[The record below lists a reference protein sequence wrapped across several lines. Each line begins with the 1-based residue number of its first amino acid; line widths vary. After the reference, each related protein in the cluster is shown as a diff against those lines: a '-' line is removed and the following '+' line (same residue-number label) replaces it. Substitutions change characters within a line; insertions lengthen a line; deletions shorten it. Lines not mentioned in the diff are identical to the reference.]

1 MFKDSATLA
10 QIYPALV
17 LHGITAFGSKDV
29 IRFLG
34 RKVHGAFEGEIISDF
49 KNRPEGIRI
58 KHRAGV
64 NSVKLY
70 DKQGSVL
77 RGETTINDPT
87 AFKVFRTAEGDPN
100 GPKSWRPM
108 RKGISDISRRA
119 HVAQASNNRYF
130 DALASVDTSTPL
142 GELLR
147 GVCQPATYND
157 KRVRA
162 LRPWS
167 PEDTQLFQ
175 AVNRGEFA
183 VNGFRNRDLRGLLW
197 DYPADSPK
205 EKRRR
210 SAKVSRLLRML
221 RAHGLTKKVNATHRY
236 TLSSHGRDIVT
247 AVLATQRITL
257 QQLHKA
263 AA

>member
-1 MFKDSATLA
+1 MLNPAHPQIFKRFPLRYYWSFHQSEWATDIMFKDSATLA

-87 AFKVFRTAEGDPN
+87 AFKVFRTADP
-100 GPKSWRPM
+100 PK
-108 RKGISDISRRA
+108 A
-119 HVAQASNNRYF
+119 N
-130 DALASVDTSTPL
+130 
-142 GELLR
+142 
-147 GVCQPATYND
+147 
-157 KRVRA
+157 
-162 LRPWS
+162 
-167 PEDTQLFQ
+167 
-175 AVNRGEFA
+175 
-183 VNGFRNRDLRGLLW
+183 
-197 DYPADSPK
+197 
-205 EKRRR
+205 RRR